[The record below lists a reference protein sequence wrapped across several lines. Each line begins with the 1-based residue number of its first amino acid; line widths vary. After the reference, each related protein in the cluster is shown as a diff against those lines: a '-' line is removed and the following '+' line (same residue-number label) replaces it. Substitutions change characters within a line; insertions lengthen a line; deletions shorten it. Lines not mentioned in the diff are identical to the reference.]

1 MKPGRVLAF
10 GGFSAMFSIC
20 SFFAAD
26 WQRVLDEFLHL
37 LEQSLV
43 GLCVSLFLSAV
54 APFEPTYAE
63 RASAISAVVVGFADG
78 ILNLHFPKN

>member
-43 GLCVSLFLSAV
+43 GLCVSLSSALLR
-54 APFEPTYAE
+54 PSNQLTLKE
-63 RASAISAVVVGFADG
+63 RPQYLRLLLDLLMEF
-78 ILNLHFPKN
+78 